1 MKNKLFF
8 ALLSLIC
15 LTAFQADKKKPTA
28 KQPNIVWIVCEDMSP
43 HLGCYGENVAKTP
56 VLDQLATEGVRF
68 TNAFTTAGVCAPS
81 RNAIITGCYQTA
93 MGGHNMRTLS
103 ESKVS
108 KEGYPPNFQPYSA
121 VLPPEVKGYSQY
133 LREAGYYCTN
143 NPKEDYQF
151 VSSPMMWDE
160 SSQKAHWRKR
170 KDKNQPF
177 FSIFNLGVTH
187 ESQVW
192 LREKQPLLVN
202 PKDVVVP
209 PYYPD
214 DSVSRRV
221 IARFLS
227 NVMEMD
233 RQAGEI
239 IQQLKDDGL
248 YDDTIIFFYSDHGDG
263 LPYVKREL
271 HHRGLRIPL
280 IVKAPF
286 LKKGTTEDQ
295 LISGVDLAPSVLSL
309 AGVPIPKY
317 MHGKAFIG
325 AQKAQKPH
333 NYIYAAR
340 DRMDSRYDRVRS
352 VSDGR
357 FNYLRYYM
365 PELPF
370 YQDITYRLSNPL
382 MPHMLKLKDEGKLN
396 AQQMLWFRPTKPQEE
411 LFDTQTDPYE
421 LNNLAN
427 NPQYAD
433 KLKELK
439 TAHENWIK
447 QYKDWGATA
456 EMDMVKQWWNGKDTP
471 PKTAEPSISFKR
483 NKVKITSNT
492 EGASIGYRKSSK
504 DSWTI
509 YQKPFEWQKGDS
521 LYVVAHRI
529 GYVKAEKNLVK

>member
-1 MKNKLFF
+1 MKNTLFF
-8 ALLSLIC
+8 VVLSFIC
-15 LTAFQADKKKPTA
+15 FTAFQANKKQPTA
-28 KQPNIVWIVCEDMSP
+28 QQPNIVWIVCEDMSP
-43 HLGCYGENVAKTP
+43 HLGCYGEKVAKTP
-56 VLDQLATEGVRF
+56 VLDQLATEGVRY

-93 MGGHNMRTLS
+93 MGGHNMRTIS
-103 ESKVS
+103 ESKAS
-108 KEGYPPNFQPYSA
+108 KEGYPPDFKPYSA
-121 VLPPEVKGYSQY
+121 VLPPEVKGFSQY
-133 LREAGYYCTN
+133 LRQAGYYCTN

-151 VSSPMMWDE
+151 APSPTMWDE
-160 SSQKAHWRKR
+160 SSPKAHWRKR

-202 PKDVVVP
+202 PKDVIVP

-214 DSVSRRV
+214 DSISRHV

-248 YDDTIIFFYSDHGDG
+248 YDNTIIFFYSDHGDG

-286 LKKGTTEDQ
+286 LKKGTTDDQ
-295 LISGVDLAPSVLSL
+295 LISGVDLAPSLLSL
-309 AGVPIPKY
+309 AGVPIPKH
-317 MHGKAFIG
+317 MHGQAFIG
-325 AQKAQKPH
+325 EQKAQKPH

-382 MPHMLKLKDEGKLN
+382 MPHILKLKNEGKLN

-411 LFDTQTDPYE
+411 LFDTQTDPFE
-421 LNNLAN
+421 MNNLAN
-427 NPQYAD
+427 NPQYAA

-439 TAHENWIK
+439 TAHENWMQ
-447 QYKDWGATA
+447 QYKDWGAMA
-456 EMDMVKQWWNGKDTP
+456 EMDMVKQWWNGQDTP
-471 PKTAEPSISFKR
+471 PKTAEPSISFEEH
-483 NKVKITSNT
+483 KVKITSNT
-492 EGASIGYRKSSK
+492 EGVSIGYRKSWK
-504 DSWTI
+504 DSWTV
-509 YQKPFEWQKGDS
+509 YQAPFECQKGDS

-529 GYVKAEKNLVK
+529 GYVKAEKSMVK